1 VKNLVPGVINV
12 SAPLVNQG
20 ALFKYFNA
28 AVAGK
33 GLNNYSDIC
42 PGYTS
47 PTDPNPPPN
56 GSFQDTYNCNTQRGI
71 EQVSSAYISGNFML
85 GGVQI
90 IPGLRFE
97 HTDIHNDF
105 YVLENNSVG
114 HFASDSTKYD
124 KLLPSIAANYRPN
137 ALTVYRA
144 AIWTS
149 YVKPSMFQLG
159 GGEQISFSPDSSSPT
174 GETENITKSNPNLKP
189 IDAINYDA
197 SGEWRNTFGG
207 YAVVAVFYKSLN
219 HFTYSQVDSYT
230 NQTSGGSEFV
240 TVSTPENGGSGRVYG
255 LELTGRQKFT
265 GMPAPFN
272 GFGLASNL
280 TLERSAVHTE
290 EAGLDPT
297 ERLQDQ
303 PNTTAN
309 AQLFYEK
316 GPISAQLSYRYTGSY
331 VAGYSVLGDGGP
343 ASSQLDA
350 WVQDSTRLDLHVAY
364 RLPSGLSLE
373 ASASNLLDAPSAYET
388 IGKNTNIIP
397 DIVNSGRTFDFVA
410 RYSF

>member
-1 VKNLVPGVINV
+1 
-12 SAPLVNQG
+12 
-20 ALFKYFNA
+20 
-28 AVAGK
+28 
-33 GLNNYSDIC
+33 
-42 PGYTS
+42 
-47 PTDPNPPPN
+47 
-56 GSFQDTYNCNTQRGI
+56 
-71 EQVSSAYISGNFML
+71 
-85 GGVQI
+85 
-90 IPGLRFE
+90 
-97 HTDIHNDF
+97 
-105 YVLENNSVG
+105 
-114 HFASDSTKYD
+114 
-124 KLLPSIAANYRPN
+124 
-137 ALTVYRA
+137 
-144 AIWTS
+144 
-149 YVKPSMFQLG
+149 MFQLG

-189 IDAINYDA
+189 VDAVNYDA

-219 HFTYSQVDSYT
+219 HFTYSQVDAYT
-230 NQTSGGSEFV
+230 NQTSGGSEYV

-272 GFGLASNL
+272 GFGLAGNL
-280 TLERSAVHTE
+280 TLERSAVHTD

-373 ASASNLLDAPSAYET
+373 ASASNLLDNPSTYET